1 MAVNSSMS
9 LDWRL
14 PTMAMTAR
22 LSVALS
28 LSLSVMPP
36 STATGTDV
44 EPLMVNSG
52 FPALGVTTGA

>member
-1 MAVNSSMS
+1 
-9 LDWRL
+9 
-14 PTMAMTAR
+14 MAMTAR

-52 FPALGVTTGA
+52 FRRWASPRAHRAG